1 MSDEFTPNSGVSL
14 EKKPQHED
22 YGAPEPNSQQ
32 SYDAPQ
38 TTGTDSYGQPEAN
51 QQAYTYG
58 QPGENQQ
65 TYNYGQTADQTAYQQ
80 AYNGQQYYGQ
90 AQGKGTGT
98 GFGIASLV
106 LGIIS
111 IFTFAC
117 CINYLLALLAI
128 IFGIV
133 QIVKNE
139 KKGLAIAGIVMGVIS
154 IILAIL
160 FTIGVV
166 GIAMDSSDTDGML
179 QKYLQEY
186 EQLQGDSF

>member
-22 YGAPEPNSQQ
+22 YGAPEQKSQQ
-32 SYDAPQ
+32 DYDASQ
-38 TTGTDSYGQPEAN
+38 AGAASYGQPEAD

-58 QPGENQQ
+58 QTGENQQ

-80 AYNGQQYYGQ
+80 AYNGQPYYGQ

-117 CINYLLALLAI
+117 CVNYLLALLAI

-160 FTIGVV
+160 FTIGVA